1 MSEKN
6 KLTDN
11 DTFQKKNAQILRH
24 KAEKIIQEKTTALRV
39 HSEALLPEAIEAMLY
54 ELQVQKIELEMQNEE
69 LRRAHIELD
78 SSRKRYFDL
87 YNKAPVGYCSLTHDG
102 VILEANITL
111 SSLLDITHNA
121 LIKQP
126 LSRFVFKED
135 QDIYYLNRKKFLAS
149 DESQSSELRMVK
161 SDGTQFWAHLKCNV
175 VKEEGNTPV
184 LYLVITDISERKKLE
199 EELKISEKMMIVQS
213 RHAAIGETI
222 AMIAHQWRQPLNII
236 GLAITNI
243 ETKQSLHM
251 LNPTELE
258 NNLAVISKNIVF
270 MSDTIDNFRN
280 FFKSDQSKEYLKI
293 ESVLNTALDIIGK
306 SLEND
311 SIVLKIQNNSQRSLL
326 LYKNYLIQVLL
337 IIIWNAKDAFKENK
351 RTSAL
356 LSISIRETQ
365 ESVTITISDNAGGIP
380 ESIVDKIAQPYVTT
394 KQLNGTGLGLY
405 IAETIIEKYFSG
417 TLTWHNVAQGS
428 CFVIT
433 LKADYQR

>member
-6 KLTDN
+6 KHTDS
-11 DTFQKKNAQILRH
+11 DTFTEKKAQVLRH
-24 KAEKIIQEKTTALRV
+24 KAEKIIQKKTTALRI

-54 ELQVQKIELEMQNEE
+54 ELQVHKIELEMQNEE
-69 LRRAHIELD
+69 LRRAQIELD
-78 SSRKRYFDL
+78 TSRKRYFDL

-102 VILEANITL
+102 VILEANVTL
-111 SSLLDITHNA
+111 SSLLDTTHNA

-126 LSRFVFKED
+126 LSRFVYKED

-161 SDGTQFWAHLKCNV
+161 SDGTQFWAHLMCNA
-175 VKEEGNTPV
+175 VKEEKNPPV
-184 LYLVITDISERKKLE
+184 LYLVITDISERKKME
-199 EELKISEKMMIVQS
+199 EELKSSEKMMIVQS

-243 ETKQSLHM
+243 ETKQSLQM

-258 NNLAVISKNIVF
+258 NNLAVISNNIVF

-306 SLEND
+306 SLENN
-311 SIVLKIQNNSQRSLL
+311 SIALTIQNNSQRSVL

-337 IIIWNAKDAFKENK
+337 IIIWNAKDAFKEDK
-351 RTSAL
+351 RISPL
-356 LSISIRETQ
+356 LRISIMETQ
-365 ESVTITISDNAGGIP
+365 ESITITINDNAGGIP
-380 ESIVDKIAQPYVTT
+380 ESIADKIAQPYFTT

-405 IAETIIEKYFSG
+405 IAKIIIEKYFSG
-417 TLTWHNVAQGS
+417 TLAWHNEEEGS

-433 LKADYQR
+433 LKADQ